1 MRIRIVRARQDLRM
15 EAALGYA
22 IKWDGHT
29 VTLPPV
35 GDSIDDGLSFTT
47 WDDAYLRFARYAA
60 DTFNAGPE
68 GQTLAMAPVVLI
80 PRPDNEHDPGA
91 VSIARPRST
100 GGDIDDRH
108 MGFVYRSLLSK
119 LPDSAIPLLAEMSGG
134 EVNCSVVIERDDADY
149 YGLDFDDPDD
159 LPCAYGE
166 AKLALPPAAELVYAV
181 HSFLISRGMDTDD
194 DGRHRTS
201 HVLER
206 LRTFP
211 GHSRLLGPLSVT
223 VREGKS
229 GQPSS
234 LTVHSGGTPIG
245 SVALGYL
252 FLDDERLRPA
262 VLDGLLKMGVPA
274 AASREPRREAVSQE
288 WEPGAVPNVHVDWRP
303 GGMKL
308 RWAEPDGPST
318 RTTFAQYNPTTET
331 LWVEDERL
339 IAPACAFAAR
349 LGVAVD
355 EIGLPPLRWTLRE
368 RVWRGHL
375 RDLSY
380 E

>member
-1 MRIRIVRARQDLRM
+1 M
-15 EAALGYA
+15 GYA
-22 IKWDGHT
+22 IEWDGET

-35 GDSIDDGLSFTT
+35 GDSTDDGLSFTT

-68 GQTLAMAPVVLI
+68 GQTLTLAPIVLI
-80 PRPDNEHDPGA
+80 PRPDNEHDPHA

-108 MGFVYRSLLSK
+108 MGFLYRRLLDH
-119 LPDSAIPLLAEMSGG
+119 LPDNAIPLLAEMSGG
-134 EVNCSVVIERDDADY
+134 EVHCTVIIERDEPDY

-166 AKLALPPAAELVYAV
+166 AKLALPPAAELAHAV
-181 HSFLISRGMDTDD
+181 HTFLISHGKDPDD
-194 DGRHRTS
+194 EGQQRTS

-211 GHSRLLGPLSVT
+211 GASQPLGPLSVI
-223 VREGKS
+223 VREGIA

-234 LTVHSGGTPIG
+234 LIVRSGDAPIG

-262 VLDGLLKMGVPA
+262 VLEGLNALGVPVA
-274 AASREPRREAVSQE
+274 APRDPRREAVNTE
-288 WEPGAVPNVHVDWRP
+288 WDSGAVPNVDVDWRP
-303 GGMKL
+303 GGLKL

-339 IAPACAFAAR
+339 IAPACTFAAS
-349 LGVAVD
+349 LGIPVS

>member
-1 MRIRIVRARQDLRM
+1 M
-15 EAALGYA
+15 EATLGYA
-22 IKWDGHT
+22 IEWDGHT

-68 GQTLAMAPVVLI
+68 GQTLTLAPVALI
-80 PRPDNEHDPGA
+80 PRPDNEHDPHA
-91 VSIARPRST
+91 VSVARPRAT

-108 MGFVYRSLLSK
+108 MGFLYRRLLDY
-119 LPDSAIPLLAEMSGG
+119 LPDNAIPLLAEMSGG
-134 EVNCSVVIERDDADY
+134 EVNCTVIIERDEADY
-149 YGLDFDDPDD
+149 DGLDFDDPDD

-166 AKLALPPAAELVYAV
+166 AALALPSFAELAYAV
-181 HSFLISRGMDTDD
+181 HSFLIARGIDPDVE
-194 DGRHRTS
+194 GRERTS

-211 GHSRLLGPLSVT
+211 AQAAPLGPLSVA
-223 VREGKS
+223 VREGRA

-234 LTVHSGGTPIG
+234 LVVRAGHTAIG

-262 VLDGLLKMGVPA
+262 VLDGLRELGVPA
-274 AASREPRREAVSQE
+274 AAPTDPRREAVSTE
-288 WEPGAVPNVHVDWRP
+288 WQPGAVPNVRVDWRP
-303 GGMKL
+303 GGLKL
-308 RWAEPDGPST
+308 RWAEPDGPSS

-349 LGVAVD
+349 LGIPVD
-355 EIGLPPLRWTLRE
+355 DIGLPPLRWTLRE